1 MKHTKAKN
9 KKSAVKKFPTKV
21 AAPMTKKA
29 APAQTMP
36 AGPPQGGMPQ
46 GRPDTP
52 LANTPEPKMM
62 M

>member
-9 KKSAVKKFPTKV
+9 KKSAVKKFPTKAAQLMSSV
-21 AAPMTKKA
+21 A
-29 APAQTMP
+29 
-36 AGPPQGGMPQ
+36 PQGGMPQ

>member
-9 KKSAVKKFPTKV
+9 KKSAVKKFPTK
-21 AAPMTKKA
+21 AA

-36 AGPPQGGMPQ
+36 AGPPQGGMPQGMPQ